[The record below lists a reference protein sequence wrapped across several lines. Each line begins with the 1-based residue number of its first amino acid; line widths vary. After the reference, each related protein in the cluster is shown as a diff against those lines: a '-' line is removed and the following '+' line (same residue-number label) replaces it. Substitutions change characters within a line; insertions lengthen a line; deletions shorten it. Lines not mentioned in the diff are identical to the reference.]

1 MEPSAVS
8 YLSSTLNN
16 VVISLIVKKIIYLWE
31 TNNRNIAEMSK
42 CVKMTNFLSGTFQLK
57 LIFTEVLKLIA
68 PLFFVFGLFPLFF
81 FLAFWSFPFFAGKNK
96 KEEKR
101 QKKKTGG
108 GELT

>member
-57 LIFTEVLKLIA
+57 LIFK
-68 PLFFVFGLFPLFF
+68 PYKKFVFCVFV
-81 FLAFWSFPFFAGKNK
+81 NK
-96 KEEKR
+96 SHR
-101 QKKKTGG
+101 AIQVR
-108 GELT
+108 